1 MRFRRRVYEIVET
14 ADPDDRSSQIFDVFI
29 ITLICLNVVAFVL
42 STMPSLEARVADV
55 FWYFEVFSVAVFT
68 AEYAAR
74 IWSCT
79 AAPAYEEPLTG
90 RLRFAGQPLLVIDLL
105 AILPFYLPVLGLD
118 LRALRVLRVFRVF
131 RVLKLARYSDALRL
145 LGRTIAERKE
155 ELLIALGVQIVLL
168 LFAGTALFYVEHPA
182 QPEEFSSIPAAMWYG
197 IATLSTVGYG
207 DMTPITGMG
216 RFLGSMTAILG
227 VGMFALPAGI
237 LGAAF
242 TDAIQ
247 RRQGE
252 KKCPDCGTTLEQI
265 VVE

>member
-1 MRFRRRVYEIVET
+1 MDFRRRVYEIVE
-14 ADPDDRSSQIFDVFI
+14 
-29 ITLICLNVVAFVL
+29 
-42 STMPSLEARVADV
+42 
-55 FWYFEVFSVAVFT
+55 VAVFT
-68 AEYAAR
+68 VEYAAR

-79 AAPAYEEPLTG
+79 AAPGHEAPVTG
-90 RLRFAGQPLLVIDLL
+90 RFRFAGKPLIVIDLL
-105 AILPFYLPVLGLD
+105 VILPFYLPLLGLD
-118 LRALRVLRVFRVF
+118 LRALRILRVFRIF

-155 ELLIALGVQIVLL
+155 ELLIAVGVQVVLL
-168 LFAGTALFYVEHPA
+168 LFAGTTLFYVEHPA

-207 DMTPITGMG
+207 DMTPITTMG
-216 RFLGSMTAILG
+216 RFLGSVTAILG

-247 RRQGE
+247 RRKGE
-252 KKCPDCGTTLEQI
+252 K
-265 VVE
+265 